1 MSKTKVFCFGF
12 GQVAE
17 SFINKLINEKKGFD
31 LSVTSRQETHQIE
44 FNHIKINSYQFTD
57 NKFDNSIKKKIEEAD
72 HILVSI
78 PPIDGKDIVA
88 TYFDTNLKKL
98 TNCKWITYLSATSV
112 YGDHKG
118 DWVNEDS
125 ATQPTS
131 DNGINRLKAEKNW
144 KSLSNKK
151 NYPLQIFR
159 LAGIYSNEFNIL
171 KRLKT
176 GKVQIVDKK
185 DHFFSR
191 IHVEDIANILF
202 KSLNNFKNNEIYNIC
217 DDKPASQIEVA
228 AYGAKLLKIKKPNSV
243 KIEEVESEM
252 LRNFYKDSKKVDNK
266 KMKTFFKYNLKYPTY
281 KEGLNYIFDNSM

>member
-1 MSKTKVFCFGF
+1 MSKLKVFCFGF

-17 SFINKLINEKKGFD
+17 NFINKLINEKKNFD
-31 LSVTSRQETHQIE
+31 LSVTSRQETHKIN
-44 FNHIKINSYQFTD
+44 FNNIKINSYQFTKD
-57 NKFDNSIKKKIEEAD
+57 KFDNSIESKLEEANC
-72 HILVSI
+72 ILVSI
-78 PPIDGKDIVA
+78 PPIDGKDIVVN
-88 TYFDTNLKKL
+88 YFNSNLKKM

-118 DWVNEDS
+118 DWVNENS

-131 DNGINRLKAEKNW
+131 ASGINRLEAEKNW
-144 KSLSNKK
+144 KRLSNKN

-176 GKVQIVDKK
+176 GQLQIVDKK
-185 DHFFSR
+185 NHYFSR

-202 KSLNNFKNNEIYNIC
+202 KSLDNFKNDEIYNIC
-217 DDKPASQIEVA
+217 DDKPASQSEVA
-228 AYGAKLLKIKKPNSV
+228 TYGAKLLKLEKPYPVNL
-243 KIEEVESEM
+243 EDVESEM

-266 KMKTFFKYNLKYPTY
+266 KMKTFFEYDLKFPTY
-281 KEGLNYIFDNSM
+281 VEGLNYIFNNNI

>member
-17 SFINKLINEKKGFD
+17 SFINKLISEKKDFD
-31 LSVTSRQETHQIE
+31 LSVTSRQETHQIK
-44 FNHIKINSYQFTD
+44 FNNIKINSYQFTKD
-57 NKFDNSIKKKIEEAD
+57 KFDNSIKKEIEEAD
-72 HILVSI
+72 YILVSI

-88 TYFDTNLKKL
+88 NYFDTNLKKI

-131 DNGINRLKAEKNW
+131 DNGISRLEAEKNW

-185 DHFFSR
+185 NHFFSR

-202 KSLNNFKNNEIYNIC
+202 KSLDNFKKNEIYNIC
-217 DDKPASQIEVA
+217 DDQPASQNEVA
-228 AYGAKLLKIKKPNSV
+228 AYGAKLLKLEKLNPV
-243 KIEEVESEM
+243 KLEEVDSKM
-252 LRNFYKDSKKVDNK
+252 LQNFYKDSKKVDNK
-266 KMKTFFKYNLKYPTY
+266 KMKAFFKYNLKFPTY
-281 KEGLNYIFDNSM
+281 VQGLDYIFNNNI